1 MKQTISEK
9 HGPAQEL
16 FSKQENLIS
25 RKSVL
30 GFLRENSVIFG
41 MFMVLIVFQCINN
54 KFFAVKNLVNVLNQS
69 SLLIIMSIGMMMAMS
84 VRAVDLSTAQIA
96 DAAGLIAALL
106 LIHGFPT
113 WTAFTLPVIFGAV
126 VGALNCLLV
135 SYLGVSAIIATLGQ
149 MLIIRSMELMLTNSA
164 EAQILFMLP
173 ANITK
178 KFFFLGTG
186 EWFGIPFLI
195 IFTMVIIVIAY
206 FVRHKTMLGRQ
217 MDAIGGNIK
226 TAYLS
231 GINIRKIFGLSFVIG
246 AILSAISG
254 VALVSRTGSAV
265 PCSVEGYLMDCFVA
279 VYLGVIL
286 SKKNRMNVLGTAIG
300 ALFTRLIGNW
310 ITLMGLGAAYKY
322 GVNGVII
329 LAALS
334 IGAMRKTE
342 NMSGK

>member
-135 SYLGVSAIIATLGQ
+135 SYLS
-149 MLIIRSMELMLTNSA
+149 LIHI
-164 EAQILFMLP
+164 
-173 ANITK
+173 
-178 KFFFLGTG
+178 
-186 EWFGIPFLI
+186 
-195 IFTMVIIVIAY
+195 
-206 FVRHKTMLGRQ
+206 
-217 MDAIGGNIK
+217 
-226 TAYLS
+226 
-231 GINIRKIFGLSFVIG
+231 
-246 AILSAISG
+246 
-254 VALVSRTGSAV
+254 
-265 PCSVEGYLMDCFVA
+265 
-279 VYLGVIL
+279 
-286 SKKNRMNVLGTAIG
+286 
-300 ALFTRLIGNW
+300 
-310 ITLMGLGAAYKY
+310 
-322 GVNGVII
+322 
-329 LAALS
+329 
-334 IGAMRKTE
+334 
-342 NMSGK
+342 